1 MATGPTPWALI
12 LLGLCG
18 CSDRFVDEAVCVLSV
33 SLSGYITATMP
44 EEINCGAMTGG
55 IDLLFQ
61 PEASEHPIAG
71 FDVAVPGVG
80 RGQTGEFPARVI
92 VLGAAGGVWETD
104 ACSVTIELHDDR
116 GQVCYRGG
124 HNDDSCEDF
133 DTYRV
138 RGHGECRTPARCP
151 DGIPIT
157 VGPFEFEA
165 DVWWPR

>member
-1 MATGPTPWALI
+1 MHGLRRRSSRSPPAAAGGPGTRFAAGPSMATGPTPWALI

-92 VLGAAGGVWETD
+92 VFGAAG
-104 ACSVTIELHDDR
+104 S
-116 GQVCYRGG
+116 
-124 HNDDSCEDF
+124 S
-133 DTYRV
+133 
-138 RGHGECRTPARCP
+138 
-151 DGIPIT
+151 
-157 VGPFEFEA
+157 
-165 DVWWPR
+165 